1 MSILE
6 IIALLVFLGSVSG
19 MLAIFWRKAPV
30 LANLPKITLISEKKQ
45 NVLLIFLTKTREK
58 LKTLPWLKNFS
69 PETFLQKLL
78 SKIRIL
84 TLKLESKTGH
94 WLEFLRKKAQSDRAQ
109 KQNNDDYW
117 QNLENSQE
125 KKDSNDQPA

>member
-1 MSILE
+1 MSVLE

-19 MLAIFWRKAPV
+19 MLVIFWRKAPV
-30 LANLPKITLISEKKQ
+30 LASLPKITLVSEKKE
-45 NVLLIFLTKTREK
+45 NALSAFLDKSVAQ

-69 PETFLQKLL
+69 LETFLQKLL
-78 SKIRIL
+78 SKVRVL
-84 TLKLESKTGH
+84 TLKLESKTSL
-94 WLEFLRKKAQSDRAQ
+94 WLESLRKKAQSDRAQ

-125 KKDSNDQPA
+125 KKDENNTPA

>member
-6 IIALLVFLGSVSG
+6 IIVLLVFLSSVSG
-19 MLAIFWRKAPV
+19 MLVIFWRKAPV
-30 LANLPKITLISEKKQ
+30 LANLPKITLVSEKKE
-45 NVLLIFLTKTREK
+45 NSLSVLLVKTITQ

-69 PETFLQKLL
+69 PETILQKFL

-84 TLKLESKTGH
+84 TLKLESKTGL
-94 WLEFLRKKAQSDRAQ
+94 WLESLRKKAQSDRAQ
-109 KQNNDDYW
+109 KQNNDNYW

-125 KKDSNDQPA
+125 KKDENKTPE

>member
-6 IIALLVFLGSVSG
+6 IIALLVFLSSVSG
-19 MLAIFWRKAPV
+19 MLVIFWHKAPV
-30 LANLPKITLISEKKQ
+30 LADLPKITLVSEKKQ
-45 NVLLIFLTKTREK
+45 NILLIFLTKTREK

-84 TLKLESKTGH
+84 TLKLESKTGL
-94 WLEFLRKKAQSDRAQ
+94 WLEFLRKKAQTDRAQ

-125 KKDSNDQPA
+125 KKDDNPPDA